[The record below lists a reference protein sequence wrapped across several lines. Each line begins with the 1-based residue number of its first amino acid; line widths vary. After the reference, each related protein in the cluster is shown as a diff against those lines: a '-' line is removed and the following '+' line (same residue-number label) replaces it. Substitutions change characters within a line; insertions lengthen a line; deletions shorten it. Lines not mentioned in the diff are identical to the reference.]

1 MAARRRGRNLP
12 EAPEPLL
19 LERRVESGA
28 DAYVDRITASGEV
41 WTGGNVQATLN
52 EGEWSFDR
60 SDASSW
66 KKSATLSDQS
76 LAELRDKVADSGFFT
91 TAAEHRPD
99 VAVIHGARE
108 VWTAELDGRRHTSTL
123 HGRGVTK
130 VPELSA
136 LSEALERALASTD
149 A

>member
-1 MAARRRGRNLP
+1 MP

-19 LERRVESGA
+19 LERRVESGG
-28 DAYVDRITASGEV
+28 DAYAERITANGEV
-41 WTGGNVQATLN
+41 WTGGNVGATL
-52 EGEWSFDR
+52 EAGEWNFER
-60 SDASSW
+60 SEESSW
-66 KKSATLSDQS
+66 RQTGTLSDEA
-76 LAELRDKVADSGFFT
+76 LAALRDAVAGSGFFT

-123 HGRGVTK
+123 HGRGVTE
-130 VPELSA
+130 VPALSA